1 MWVVDD
7 LVIYGNPADQ
17 REWDLKLDPA
27 IKATYRHVCG
37 VEMSA
42 DAVAIDTGGHFTHQC
57 YVFVRNRPNQNLYA
71 VKGETRL
78 GRPIKSASVLVDVNE
93 RGKTIRKGVRLWH
106 VGTDTAKDLL
116 YGRLQVSQ
124 AGPGYVHFARELT
137 AEFYDQLTAESRM
150 LVKTGRGEEH
160 RWLKPAGKRNEKLD
174 CTVYALF
181 CAQMLGLHALSDKLW
196 ARLEV
201 GLEPDLFAGSAPV
214 PPIDMSPPAEPAA
227 QSPMLAI
234 RPTSPAQPV
243 PNPLITSDSWSS
255 RL

>member
-1 MWVVDD
+1 
-7 LVIYGNPADQ
+7 
-17 REWDLKLDPA
+17 
-27 IKATYRHVCG
+27 
-37 VEMSA
+37 
-42 DAVAIDTGGHFTHQC
+42 
-57 YVFVRNRPNQNLYA
+57 
-71 VKGETRL
+71 
-78 GRPIKSASVLVDVNE
+78 VNE

-124 AGPGYVHFARELT
+124 PGPGYVHFARELT

-181 CAQMLGLHALSDKLW
+181 CAQMLGLHTLSDKLW
-196 ARLEV
+196 ARLEA
-201 GLEPDLFAGSAPV
+201 GLEPDLFAAPQAV
-214 PPIDMSPPAEPAA
+214 ESFDRPDVQASVQDAVPVRDPPPPRPPIAPAF
-227 QSPMLAI
+227 
-234 RPTSPAQPV
+234 TSAH
-243 PNPLITSDSWSS
+243 NISHSIASDAWSS

>member
-1 MWVVDD
+1 M
-7 LVIYGNPADQ
+7 
-17 REWDLKLDPA
+17 
-27 IKATYRHVCG
+27 
-37 VEMSA
+37 
-42 DAVAIDTGGHFTHQC
+42 
-57 YVFVRNRPNQNLYA
+57 
-71 VKGETRL
+71 
-78 GRPIKSASVLVDVNE
+78 KSASVLVDVNE

-124 AGPGYVHFARELT
+124 PGPGYVHFARELT

-181 CAQMLGLHALSDKLW
+181 CVQMLGLHTLSDKLW
-196 ARLEV
+196 ARLEA
-201 GLEPDLFAGSAPV
+201 GLEPDLFAGGGV
-214 PPIDMSPPAEPAA
+214 
-227 QSPMLAI
+227 
-234 RPTSPAQPV
+234 PV
-243 PNPLITSDSWSS
+243 PNAESDPAPVQTSAQPSAVAAAPPSPAPPPAARPPAVRPIVPNSFIVSDSWSS